1 MIQRLTNYNTNLP
14 AAGKY
19 HELRMADVLYVSW
32 FLSIVET
39 LIQIK
44 TQVNAEMKIFYT
56 TKFVKICVISV

>member
-39 LIQIK
+39 LLKIK
-44 TQVNAEMKIFYT
+44 NTPKCRNENILHNQ
-56 TKFVKICVISV
+56 ICVNL